1 MIQTWNLRSRAHH
14 CALSER
20 PFVDG
25 ETHYTAIYLD
35 PKTAEY
41 TRRDIALEVWAQE
54 QTERTAIAKWKTIYH
69 KTLTEAKPDIT
80 SRESPLTLLQRL
92 VDEDKSYTENARYI
106 LAAMLE
112 RKRILS
118 QTAVKENDQGDKM
131 LFYENKKTGDV
142 YIIRDPELR
151 LDELASVQEEVATLL
166 GFTSPGQPPA
176 GKPGVATA
184 VAAAAVAVTIDAP
197 AVEPPPAPEA
207 EQAQADQAEDPSAP
221 SDPSKEV
228 QEQEPEEEDEDELD
242 DEDEDEDELEEDLEE
257 EADEELD
264 EDEEDEADEVLEEE
278 LEDEDEDDEEDWE
291 EIEVLEEEDDEDE
304 D

>member
-1 MIQTWNLRSRAHH
+1 
-14 CALSER
+14 
-20 PFVDG
+20 VDG

-41 TRRDIALEVWAQE
+41 TRRDISLEAWEQE
-54 QTERTAIAKWKTIYH
+54 QTERTPFSKWKAVYH

-118 QTAVKENDQGDKM
+118 PTAVKENDQGDKM
-131 LFYENKKTGDV
+131 LFYQNKKTGDV

-166 GFTSPGQPPA
+166 GFTSPGQPPV
-176 GKPGVATA
+176 GKA
-184 VAAAAVAVTIDAP
+184 VAAAAAVAAAEAATEVPP
-197 AVEPPPAPEA
+197 APAPEA
-207 EQAQADQAEDPSAP
+207 EPA
-221 SDPSKEV
+221 
-228 QEQEPEEEDEDELD
+228 QEPEAEA
-242 DEDEDEDELEEDLEE
+242 EE
-257 EADEELD
+257 EPTDESD
-264 EDEEDEADEVLEEE
+264 ESES
-278 LEDEDEDDEEDWE
+278 DEDDEEDENEDENDLDEEEDEDLEEELEEQADSEVDEPDEDEDPDEDGDEEEDEGEWE
-291 EIEVLEEEDDEDE
+291 EIEVLADEDE
-304 D
+304 DEGEQ

>member
-41 TRRDIALEVWAQE
+41 TRRDIALEAWEQE
-54 QTERTAIAKWKTIYH
+54 LTERTPFSKWKAVYQ

-80 SRESPLTLLQRL
+80 SRESPLSLLQRL
-92 VDEDKSYTENARYI
+92 IDEDKSYTENARFI
-106 LAAMLE
+106 LVAMLE
-112 RKRILS
+112 RKRILA

-131 LFYENKKTGDV
+131 LFYQNKKTGDV

-176 GKPGVATA
+176 GKIGAAT
-184 VAAAAVAVTIDAP
+184 AAVAVAVAATTDAP
-197 AVEPPPAPEA
+197 AAETPPEA
-207 EQAQADQAEDPSAP
+207 APTAKAQP
-221 SDPSKEV
+221 
-228 QEQEPEEEDEDELD
+228 EPEEDAADDITPEPAAEEEEDADLDGED
-242 DEDEDEDELEEDLEE
+242 EEDLEE

-264 EDEEDEADEVLEEE
+264 E
-278 LEDEDEDDEEDWE
+278 
-291 EIEVLEEEDDEDE
+291 EDDEDE
-304 D
+304 S